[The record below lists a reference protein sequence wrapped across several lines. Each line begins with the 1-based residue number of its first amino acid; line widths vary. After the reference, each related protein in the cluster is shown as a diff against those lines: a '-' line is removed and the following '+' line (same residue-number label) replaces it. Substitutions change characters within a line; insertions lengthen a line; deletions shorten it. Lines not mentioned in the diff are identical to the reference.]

1 MTILSD
7 DTKLRLL
14 LEISSQIRSQVEKA
28 LNLDATLEMV
38 LETVGRMIPYDI
50 ARIHV
55 SANEQSLDR
64 TLVRTTEQYVNT
76 AASGGSD
83 GPVIDDSSSST
94 MSRLEA
100 PIVFRD
106 RMIGSLSL
114 KFREPGKYTE
124 TDSEILNFFASE
136 VSFTIEKA
144 LLHEELLIKEKIE
157 SELEFARQ
165 VQLSLLPAQVP
176 LLQGFDMASLSIP
189 AQRVGGD
196 YYDFIEFPQQNLGLV
211 IADVVGKGMS
221 AALIMASFR
230 AFLRAQIRND
240 YAIATI
246 FRKVNNLLK
255 EGLEDNRFVT
265 AVYGVLDTPN
275 RVLTYCN
282 AGHNPPLLLHAD
294 GDVDLLTRGGL
305 IMGAFRGAEY
315 KESRKQLRPDDILIL
330 YTDGLMEAQ
339 DQFDREYGAERLI
352 KTVQAERNAP
362 AKELCNLILADV
374 ASHRG
379 ETPLHDD
386 LTLVVVKAL

>member
-14 LEISSQIRSQVEKA
+14 LEISSQIRSKVEKT

-38 LETVGRMIPYDI
+38 LETVGRVVPYDI
-50 ARIHV
+50 ARVHV
-55 SANEQSLDR
+55 SANDQGLDR
-64 TLVRTTEQYVNT
+64 TLVRR
-76 AASGGSD
+76 AAQD
-83 GPVIDDSSSST
+83 GAPSSSDAPEIYDPSAV
-94 MSRLEA
+94 SQLEA
-100 PIVFRD
+100 PITFRD
-106 RMIGSLSL
+106 RVIGSLSL
-114 KFREPGKYTE
+114 QFREPGKYSE

-136 VSFTIEKA
+136 VSSTIEKA
-144 LLHEELLIKEKIE
+144 LLHEQLLIKEKIE
-157 SELEFARQ
+157 GELEFARQ

-176 LLQGFDMASLSIP
+176 LAEGFDIASVSMP
-189 AQRVGGD
+189 AERVGGD
-196 YYDFIEFPQQNLGLV
+196 YYDFIEFPHQNLGLV

-265 AVYGVLDTPN
+265 AVYGVLDVPN

-282 AGHNPPLLLHAD
+282 AGHNPPVLLHAD
-294 GDVDLLTRGGL
+294 GAVDRLTRGGL
-305 IMGAFRGAEY
+305 IMGVFRGAEY
-315 KESRKQLRPDDILIL
+315 KESRKQLKPGDVLIL
-330 YTDGLMEAQ
+330 YTDGLIEAQ
-339 DQFDREYGAERLI
+339 DQLDREYGAERLI
-352 KTVQAERNAP
+352 QTAQAKRTAS
-362 AKELCNLILADV
+362 ATELGDWILSDV

-379 ETPLHDD
+379 ETPLRDD